1 MKNYFIVILVISKHQ
16 KYTSTYIA
24 KKVKTGKLIPV
35 WVVYEMKVLATIFP
49 CFPSKSSSPSSSEEL
64 QCSSTSFL
72 AAAWLAFL
80 ISSNFLWDISSA
92 CKAERER
99 FHFCQSIGF
108 FPKHGMMERTPLVL
122 RPVSTNL
129 FTIGS
134 VLNTHLKATFRTAYL
149 LTTWEK
155 NLISYHRTKENHT
168 TNTNFKRILPKQPRA
183 RATES
188 NKLLRRSKSK
198 VIVRNSSLVSL

>member
-1 MKNYFIVILVISKHQ
+1 MRWRYWRRFSPASL
-16 KYTSTYIA
+16 
-24 KKVKTGKLIPV
+24 
-35 WVVYEMKVLATIFP
+35 
-49 CFPSKSSSPSSSEEL
+49 PSLHPLPLRRSCSAPPPASWLQLDWPSWSPQISSETLALLAKQKEKGFISASQSVSSQSTAWWRGHL
-64 QCSSTSFL
+64 QCSGQWAPIYL
-72 AAAWLAFL
+72 
-80 ISSNFLWDISSA
+80 
-92 CKAERER
+92 
-99 FHFCQSIGF
+99 
-108 FPKHGMMERTPLVL
+108 
-122 RPVSTNL
+122 
-129 FTIGS
+129 TIGS